1 MSEYDTV
8 FSLPSVDEDPDTEL
22 GVLLMGLG
30 AERLLAGLGVAG
42 PDSDPA
48 TTTLV
53 VDQLRHGARHDIT
66 LEAALAAGGERWRAA
81 RPRLA
86 AAAPANEVRSAALRK
101 LWAAAARTVTEAG
114 AAHDRAEHVYLT
126 ACWLRRDEIDD
137 EVDAAV
143 RQS

>member
-30 AERLLAGLGVAG
+30 PERLLAALGVAG
-42 PDSDPA
+42 PARDPA
-48 TTTLV
+48 TALLV
-53 VDQLRHGARHDIT
+53 VDQLRHDARPDLT
-66 LEAALAAGGERWRAA
+66 FEAALAAGAGRWRAV

-101 LWAAAARTVTEAG
+101 LWAAATHTVTEAG
-114 AAHDRAEHVYLT
+114 VAIDRAGLVYLS

-137 EVDAAV
+137 TA
-143 RQS
+143 RRH

>member
-42 PDSDPA
+42 PASDPA
-48 TTTLV
+48 TTMRV
-53 VDQLRHGARHDIT
+53 VDQLRHRARHDMS
-66 LEAALAAGGERWRAA
+66 LEAALAVGGERWWAA

-101 LWAAAARTVTEAG
+101 LWAAAMRTVTDAG
-114 AAHDRAEHVYLT
+114 VAPGRAELVYLT
-126 ACWLRRDEIDD
+126 ACWLRRDEID
-137 EVDAAV
+137 ESIGTAV
-143 RQS
+143 RQP

>member
-30 AERLLAGLGVAG
+30 PERLLAGLGVAG

-48 TTTLV
+48 ATMLV
-53 VDQLRHGARHDIT
+53 VDQLRHGVRQDIT
-66 LEAALAAGGERWRAA
+66 LDAALSAGGERWRSA
-81 RPRLA
+81 RPRLT
-86 AAAPANEVRSAALRK
+86 AAAPANGFRSAALRR
-101 LWAAAARTVTEAG
+101 LWTDSVDTVTAAG
-114 AAHDRAEHVYLT
+114 VAADRAELVFLA
-126 ACWLRRDEIDD
+126 ACWLRRDEIDK
-137 EVDAAV
+137 AV

>member
-53 VDQLRHGARHDIT
+53 VDQLRHRARHDMS
-66 LEAALAAGGERWRAA
+66 LQAALDVGGERWRAA
-81 RPRLA
+81 RLRLA

-101 LWAAAARTVTEAG
+101 LWAAAMRTATDAG
-114 AAHDRAEHVYLT
+114 VASGRAELVYLT
-126 ACWLRRDEIDD
+126 ACWLRRDEID
-137 EVDAAV
+137 ESIGIAV
-143 RQS
+143 RQP